1 MPSLKSSI
9 IHRLRTLVSRELIIK
24 FLQKKKKES
33 VLGIKERILGRIKKI
48 PWLGP
53 IFFYKY
59 SNEGIR
65 LQHMLT
71 HRNFK
76 GYPKIEGI
84 IEKDIMPTKQDL
96 LLTRRLLRAYKKA
109 SIDGKK
115 EKSDPRQ
122 DIWTF
127 LEKGPHADLFA
138 LLENENIYAL
148 AFYLC
153 NMSRMGITH
162 GITQGTIEFKKIVSD
177 HTYRRWEALLSL
189 DKLIA
194 LAEAIGA
201 LPLENPEQGEFGLSI
216 FSDVNEI
223 IEIIEKRLKIP
234 IIPPNIEGGL
244 YKLATKK
251 GGIHSRDITAIYTS
265 FRCRDILKNIV
276 DSSICEIGA
285 GIGKNAYY
293 SYLFG
298 VGKYVIIDLPYI
310 NILQGFYLI
319 KALPSAKIFLY
330 GEKSGKE
337 NSICILPDWSLKRIN
352 GKPFDLTLNQDSFPE
367 IDKNIVIDY
376 LKQIKLHTKHFF
388 LSINQ
393 ESQNTMMIGK
403 LKQHI
408 ISKMLSGKKGFDKV
422 YRFPYWVRAGYLEEL
437 YRI

>member
-1 MPSLKSSI
+1 MPTPKYNI
-9 IHRLRTLVSRELIIK
+9 IHKFKTIISMK
-24 FLQKKKKES
+24 F
-33 VLGIKERILGRIKKI
+33 VDKERVLRKIKKI

-53 IFFYKY
+53 IFFYRY
-59 SNEGIR
+59 SNEAIR
-65 LQHMLT
+65 LPYMLI
-71 HRNFK
+71 HRDFK

-96 LLTRRLLRAYKKA
+96 LLTERLLKAYKKA
-109 SIDGKK
+109 LTDGGKK
-115 EKSDPRQ
+115 SDSRQ

-127 LEKGPHADLFA
+127 LEKGPHADLFT
-138 LLENENIYAL
+138 LLETENIYAL
-148 AFYLC
+148 TFYLC

-162 GITQGTIEFKKIVSD
+162 GITQGKIEFKKIVSD
-177 HTYRRWEALLSL
+177 HTYRGWESLLSL
-189 DKLIA
+189 DKLVT
-194 LAEAIGA
+194 LGEAIGV
-201 LPLENPEQGEFGLSI
+201 LPIEDPEQGKFGLSI
-216 FSDVNEI
+216 FSDVNKIVEK
-223 IEIIEKRLKIP
+223 IEKRLKIP

-244 YKLATKK
+244 YKLPTDK
-251 GGIHSRDITAIYTS
+251 GSIHNRDITAVYTS
-265 FRCRDILKNIV
+265 FRCKDILKNIE

-298 VGKYVIIDLPYI
+298 VDKYTIIDLPYI

-330 GEKSGKE
+330 GEKSDKV
-337 NSICILPDWSLKRIN
+337 NSISILPDWSLKKIN

-403 LKQHI
+403 LKQHVT
-408 ISKMLSGKKGFDKV
+408 SELLSEDKGFQNI
-422 YRFPYWVRAGYLEEL
+422 YRFPYWMRVGYLEEL
-437 YRI
+437 YKILE